1 MTKRKKNILFIQL
14 IIFILASLLIYYT
27 YIKKSDE
34 EFDTKKLN
42 NNIEKEKKDEA
53 TEVAKNTFT
62 DVEYKGVDL
71 RGNRY
76 KINSKIADFE
86 VENPELINM
95 KIMSV
100 IFYFKDGTILK
111 VNSDYGTY
119 NNKTND
125 MEFRNNVKAEY
136 EENYLFAENLDFFNT
151 KNSLSIYGNVRS
163 ESIQGNIVAD
173 SLNFDLL
180 KQTLDIS
187 MFSEKQV
194 NVKIKN

>member
-1 MTKRKKNILFIQL
+1 
-14 IIFILASLLIYYT
+14 
-27 YIKKSDE
+27 
-34 EFDTKKLN
+34 
-42 NNIEKEKKDEA
+42 
-53 TEVAKNTFT
+53 
-62 DVEYKGVDL
+62 
-71 RGNRY
+71 
-76 KINSKIADFE
+76 
-86 VENPELINM
+86 
-95 KIMSV
+95 MSV

-111 VNSDYGTY
+111 INSDYGTY

-180 KQTLDIS
+180 KQTLDHL
-187 MFSEKQV
+187 
-194 NVKIKN
+194 

>member
-1 MTKRKKNILFIQL
+1 VTNRKKNILLIQVL
-14 IIFILASLLIYYT
+14 IFILASLLIYYT

-34 EFDTKKLN
+34 EFDAKKLN
-42 NNIEKEKKDEA
+42 NNTEKENEE
-53 TEVAKNTFT
+53 TETVKNTFT

-76 KINSKIADFE
+76 KIKSEIADFE
-86 VENPELINM
+86 IEKPELINM

-100 IFYFKDGTILK
+100 VFYFKDGTTLE
-111 VNSDYGTY
+111 VSSDYGAY

-125 MEFRNNVKAEY
+125 MEFRSNVKAKY

-151 KNSLSIYGNVRS
+151 KNFLSIYGNVRS
-163 ESIQGNIVAD
+163 ESIQGKIVAD